1 MRATDGASAGRKP
14 WRYYYVMAFPL
25 GGNSGMTQ
33 DKARGCG
40 ACGICRSS
48 NGLLCTAVAPGDNG
62 DDGSHRAARRGLSA

>member
-33 DKARGCG
+33 DKA
-40 ACGICRSS
+40 
-48 NGLLCTAVAPGDNG
+48 PGDNG